1 MNMTATC
8 MPPHKPAFIEACKP
22 SRETGMGFMQRFRGQ
37 FGRPSGIWG
46 HVAGKIMAYRP
57 SNRERNSW
65 TISLLDIQRDD
76 RVVEIGFGP
85 GVAIQEVSK
94 IVVNGFVV
102 GIDHSEAM
110 VRQAQERNAAAI
122 RDGRVKLRL
131 GSVSALPVFSEPFD
145 KCFAVNAIHHWDEP
159 IERLKGLRQLL
170 GPGGLIAITEQPR
183 SRGATDDTAQEIGQE
198 IVAGLTKAGF
208 SQVRLETKKMKPV
221 SAVCA
226 LGIK

>member
-1 MNMTATC
+1 
-8 MPPHKPAFIEACKP
+8 
-22 SRETGMGFMQRFRGQ
+22 MGFAQWLRAQ
-37 FGRPSGIWG
+37 FGCPTGFWG
-46 HVAGKIMAYRP
+46 ALAGMIMAHRRQ
-57 SNRERNSW
+57 NRERNLW
-65 TISLLDIQRDD
+65 TISLLDIQQDD
-76 RVVEIGFGP
+76 RVLEIGFGP
-85 GVAIQEVSK
+85 GVAIQEISK

-102 GIDHSEAM
+102 GIDHSQAM
-110 VRQAQERNAAAI
+110 VRQAEKRNAAAI

-170 GPGGLIAITEQPR
+170 GPSGLIAITEQPR
-183 SRGATDDTAQEIGQE
+183 SRGATDETAQEIGKE
-198 IVAGLTKAGF
+198 IVAALTKAGF
-208 SQVRLETKKMKPV
+208 SQIRIETKKMKPV